1 MNIIVLR
8 PLWFGCLCR
17 YEQNSP
23 APPLLYPIQF
33 RVGKTP
39 APFCR
44 SELGDIS
51 VNYSVGDSLKTA
63 MAMTHLAGSWCG
75 GYTNTIIHHQF
86 SEKLSMTRGTRTRT
100 WTVGNACC
108 LWVKNFCSGENT
120 GAINIMMIC
129 DHIISIS
136 SASKIITPHQK
147 VSIFNVDIY
156 CLAKAIQSRFY
167 INCNMICNMHETLS
181 G

>member
-1 MNIIVLR
+1 MNIFVLR
-8 PLWFGCLCR
+8 LLWFGCLCR
-17 YEQNSP
+17 YDQNSP

-33 RVGKTP
+33 RVGKTL

-108 LWVKNFCSGENT
+108 LWVKNVCSGENT

-156 CLAKAIQSRFY
+156 CLAKAIQNRFY
-167 INCNMICNMHETLS
+167 GFI
-181 G
+181 